1 MRLLPMMTMQT
12 TKPQL
17 AFEAGR
23 GVLVQ
28 SQQRASLTIETQHGS
43 VRAPM
48 TQGTLTIDSAAARDA
63 LGGGSVTTML
73 DRNTKHAQQLVMDA
87 IARIAEV
94 GDRLAKID
102 GSSGSDV
109 IADIAYE
116 NATYRNPYS
125 YVGEAAAAN
134 VRITYEPKPV
144 VIDVSPTQVRISATP
159 HTTSNTFERGHWQAS
174 LAQWPSLTITPPKL
188 DVRA

>member
-1 MRLLPMMTMQT
+1 MRLLPMITMHT

-23 GVLVQ
+23 GMLVQ
-28 SQQRASLTIETQHGS
+28 RQQRASIDIETQHGS

-48 TQGTLTIDSAAARDA
+48 TQGTLTIDSTAAWDA
-63 LGGGSVTTML
+63 LGSGSLHNML
-73 DRNTKHAQQLVMDA
+73 DRNTKHAQQLVLDA

-102 GSSGSDV
+102 GSSGNEV

-116 NATYRNPYS
+116 HAMYDNPYP
-125 YVGEAAAAN
+125 YYGEAGRAN
-134 VRITYEPKPV
+134 VRITYAPKPV
-144 VIDVSPTQVRISATP
+144 AIDVTPSHVRISATP
-159 HTTSNTFERGHWQAS
+159 HATSNTFERGHWQAS